1 MRILL
6 GRGLALL
13 MLTLL
18 ILSLAAC
25 ASRNGDAVESEAT
38 VETEISAEETP
49 HVVTQPQEEIK
60 VRYQHTDYSKVLQYT
75 FPSQSVAKTFPSEY
89 TARDSGI
96 DEFYSY
102 TKNWP
107 VNIKLIPYNRAYQ
120 EGTNLQVSEAKE
132 RLESAA
138 KNNVNG
144 PISQTRLFTP
154 FASIDDG
161 LVKFSLSYYIEPL
174 YDNKNLYYQC
184 GFLITNT
191 SREKVSLTFNHI
203 EIDGI
208 TVTSDLN
215 DFPKT
220 VKIAEA
226 DDSQGVFDF
235 MWSPS
240 TDVVEARINQI
251 HTVSVVGCYTKADN
265 TTSAKEFRVDL
276 NPYDRPQ
283 NYATAVNLPADG
295 KGLYKIMDNSVL
307 TAYMYGFT
315 AVANKGFKAHLYV
328 ETKDF
333 SRDLKPSLKT
343 RVRLTQYAN
352 SESVE
357 DDSVTLPT
365 LEPNAKYQTTL
376 YGFPIAYGDEICDL
390 GYFAIKAT
398 LSLNDDYLN
407 TLVANRE
414 AGQKTKDPQEIAAL
428 ALADKLKHKWKPVL
442 YALTEVVNPNAP
454 REKYEIQSK

>member
-1 MRILL
+1 MLL
-6 GRGLALL
+6 V
-13 MLTLL
+13 L
-18 ILSLAAC
+18 IIFSMSAC
-25 ASRNGDAVESEAT
+25 KSQKADTGEITSIA
-38 VETEISAEETP
+38 ETEIEVEE
-49 HVVTQPQEEIK
+49 PQVAASHQEKEKK
-60 VRYQHTDYSKVLQYT
+60 VKYQHPDYSKVLQYT
-75 FPSQSVAKTFPSEY
+75 FQSQSTAKTFPSEY
-89 TARDSGI
+89 TAQDSSI

-102 TKNWP
+102 KKNWP
-107 VNIKLIPYNRAYQ
+107 VNMKLIPYNQKYQ
-120 EGTNLQVSEAKE
+120 EGTNLQASEAKE
-132 RLESAA
+132 RLEAAA
-138 KNNVNG
+138 KNDVNG
-144 PISQTRLFTP
+144 QLTQAKFFTP

-161 LVKFSLSYYIEPL
+161 LITFGLRYYNEPL
-174 YDNKNLYYQC
+174 YDKNSLNFHC
-184 GFLITNT
+184 SFSITNT
-191 SREKVSLTFNHI
+191 SGKMVTLIVNHI

-208 TVTSDLN
+208 TASSDLN
-215 DFPKT
+215 EFPQT
-220 VKIAEA
+220 IKISEAE
-226 DDSQGVFDF
+226 DSQGVFDF

-240 TDVVEARINQI
+240 TDVADARINRI
-251 HTVSVVGCYTKADN
+251 HTISVVGSYTKADD

-283 NYATAVNLPADG
+283 DYAIAVNLPADG

-315 AVANKGFKAHLYV
+315 AVANKGFKAYLYV

-343 RVRLTQYAN
+343 RVRLTQFAN
-352 SESVE
+352 SEAVE

-398 LSLNDDYLN
+398 LSLNNDYLN
-407 TLVANRE
+407 ALVANRE

-428 ALADKLKHKWKPVL
+428 ALADKLKRKWKPEL